1 MAKITR
7 RNPDEST
14 PQWRYINQ
22 QEKLK
27 KLQEERIIKN
37 KLKEQE
43 QKDFNYN
50 ITDEE
55 MENVWVNPEFSD
67 MLEQLKTKRLKKQ
80 QQDD

>member
-67 MLEQLKTKRLKKQ
+67 MLEQLKTKRIKKQ

>member
-27 KLQEERIIKN
+27 KLQ
-37 KLKEQE
+37 
-43 QKDFNYN
+43 
-50 ITDEE
+50 
-55 MENVWVNPEFSD
+55 
-67 MLEQLKTKRLKKQ
+67 
-80 QQDD
+80 

>member
-27 KLQEERIIKN
+27 KC
-37 KLKEQE
+37 
-43 QKDFNYN
+43 
-50 ITDEE
+50 
-55 MENVWVNPEFSD
+55 MEKHTE
-67 MLEQLKTKRLKKQ
+67 TA
-80 QQDD
+80 

>member
-55 MENVWVNPEFSD
+55 MKNVWVNPEFSD
-67 MLEQLKTKRLKKQ
+67 MLEQLKIKRLKKQ